1 MMISLIPL
9 IPMVYFGIHLSVIDI
24 KSHRLPNNLVGWFT
38 LIELGVIGVLSLG
51 GSHLDQLANTLV
63 IAVVTTTSY
72 LLLYFLSRGSLG
84 MGDVKFAFPLGLC
97 VGWYSADEWL
107 LAIFTSFLLA
117 GLAAVIGLASKQ
129 MTRKSRLAFG
139 PFMFVGTLIVCGFAV
154 LN

>member
-1 MMISLIPL
+1 MPL
-9 IPMVYFGIHLSVIDI
+9 AYFGIRLSVIDF
-24 KSHRLPNNLVGWFT
+24 KTHRLPNQMVGWFT
-38 LIELGVIGVLSLG
+38 FTELAVIGILSLG
-51 GSHLDQLANTLV
+51 GSELDQMATACA
-63 IAVVTTTSY
+63 IAVATTTSY

-97 VGWYSADEWL
+97 VGWYSANEWL

-117 GLAAVIGLASKQ
+117 GLVAVIGLASKQ

-139 PFMFVGTLIVCGFAV
+139 PFMFVGTLIVCVLAV